1 VEELGQIVKRSAR
14 ILNVGIEDEAAEE
27 IARRARGTP
36 RVANRI
42 LKRIRDFAQ
51 VKSDGFITKRLPEQG
66 LRLWKLMKSVLTRW
80 TEIFL

>member
-42 LKRIRDFAQ
+42 LKELGI
-51 VKSDGFITKRLPEQG
+51 LP
-66 LRLWKLMKSVLTRW
+66 R
-80 TEIFL
+80 